1 MAPIIS
7 EVKFTVNVTGGNI
20 TEHQFMEVLSK
31 TGVKEHLAQTV
42 NKTIG
47 DSVRLN
53 HKK

>member
-7 EVKFTVNVTGGNI
+7 EVKFTVNVTGGNM

-31 TGVKEHLAQTV
+31 TGVKEHLAQTMT
-42 NKTIG
+42 KTMG